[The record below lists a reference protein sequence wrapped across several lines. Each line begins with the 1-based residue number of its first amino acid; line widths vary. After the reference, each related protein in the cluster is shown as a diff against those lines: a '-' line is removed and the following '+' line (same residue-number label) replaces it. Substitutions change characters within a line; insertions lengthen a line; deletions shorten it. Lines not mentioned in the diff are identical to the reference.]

1 MIRLLTA
8 VLFLIYSHF
17 GWAMAYPEDY
27 NGVPHGDFKEGDVID
42 HTKFNQNN
50 SSIKDAIND
59 RVPVPSN
66 CTADQIIKYDGGG
79 WVCTDMPSAGGG
91 GGASTFIWRDAN
103 GNLFPFFGDFG
114 GVVYKFP
121 ESEYVFAIWY
131 DGDYRSDTVYFP
143 TSDCSGDG
151 FMVPRTRGTLEAGRS
166 STHWLVPDYSA
177 SPTEFP
183 ALGAGNWSKLDSN
196 GCQAGTNSTSD
207 ASIGDVLPVI
217 QSSAP
222 LNPITAPVELIW
234 AD

>member
-1 MIRLLTA
+1 
-8 VLFLIYSHF
+8 
-17 GWAMAYPEDY
+17 MAYPEDY
-27 NGVPHGDFKEGDVID
+27 NGVPHGNFQEGDVID

-66 CTADQIIKYDGGG
+66 CSADQIIKYDGSG
-79 WVCTDMPSAGGG
+79 WVCTDMPSGGGGG
-91 GGASTFIWRDAN
+91 GGASSFVWRDAN
-103 GNLFPFFGDFG
+103 GNLFPYFGGYG
-114 GVVYKFP
+114 GVVYEFP
-121 ESEYVFAIWY
+121 ESEYVFGIY
-131 DGDYRSDTVYFP
+131 FDGTYYPGTVYFQ

-151 FMVPRTRGTLEAGRS
+151 FMKVQNSSTKDAGRS

-183 ALGAGNWSKLDSN
+183 ALGAGNWSKLDSS
-196 GCQAGTNSTSD
+196 GCQAGADTANH
-207 ASIGDVLPVI
+207 GDVLPVI

-222 LNPITAPVELIW
+222 LNPITAPVVLIW